1 MSIEI
6 KKNIIPEISE
16 KITQET
22 EIKNIEVE
30 SISTVDI
37 KKIEKTL
44 ETKEEELK
52 KWKKELEDKA
62 NKLEARAI
70 EIEKKNIEVESIL
83 TIDIE
88 KIEKTFKT
96 KEEELKKWKKELE
109 DKANKLEAR
118 AIEIEKK
125 SIELDERE
133 KNAEEALKQ
142 KINLEYIEAKF
153 KLSNEQAN
161 RRTEFI
167 TELDKKR
174 NEFEKKR
181 EDAFLEL
188 DKEIENTRLNLRKEL
203 DILRKNH
210 EKELKKEYDEQKVKL
225 KKEREEALENLKKEI
240 KERSAELDRAE
251 SIFKDTKNRGDEKNK
266 KLQELED
273 DIKKREEDLVDQKE
287 NFRREKRRLERERLR
302 IEEADENLKEVVNQK
317 IEDTIKSLN
326 QKIET
331 KDVELNNL
339 REELSKAMSEIE
351 LIKSFR
357 ESYGDDPQ
365 VLRQNI
371 KELQDTNKNLRDKL
385 SNSSNKNDYDLLFD
399 KYKDADSKVK
409 KLLEEN
415 TYLIASQESVN
426 LLEAQHNN
434 LNSKY
439 KSLESTCESLK
450 NQLQIKE
457 EELVR
462 LSAPE
467 GRLAD
472 REARIA
478 SIMTGAMDDKKDL
491 IGAGEG
497 LDSRYNQKNEIVW
510 LENVWKKC
518 QEYGIKFNK
527 RILYAF
533 HTALKINEWST
544 ITVLAGVSGTGKSE
558 LPRLYSEF
566 GGLNFC
572 SVAVQPNWDSQES
585 MLGFFN
591 SIDNQF
597 EPEELLKFLVQCTT
611 DTRYN
616 EYMSV
621 ILLDEMNLA
630 HVEHYFAEFLSK
642 LETRRGLS
650 RNYLP
655 EIEVKL
661 GAGVKPY
668 GLKLARTLL
677 WTGTM
682 NQDETTKSLSD
693 KVLDRGIIINF
704 PRPKTLESRAKMG
717 LITDYISN
725 DRAKL
730 HKDTWQSW
738 TSHVIEFSEEQK
750 KEINNFRDIVEK
762 INNFLEE
769 VGRALGH
776 RVWQSIEYY
785 IANYPTV
792 RQAMNYQPKQNEK
805 GKIVWLPTNNEL
817 TGELKEAMRTAFED
831 QIVQKIM
838 PKLRGIETR
847 DKRGKSSLDKIK
859 DLLVTNDF
867 ASLQEDFEIAREQG
881 YGQFMWNSAKY
892 LDEKDK
898 KELED
903 ESSAKE

>member
-6 KKNIIPEISE
+6 KKNIISE
-16 KITQET
+16 ASEEGIQET
-22 EIKNIEVE
+22 K
-30 SISTVDI
+30 T
-37 KKIEKTL
+37 KKIEIESSSTIDVK
-44 ETKEEELK
+44 
-52 KWKKELEDKA
+52 
-62 NKLEARAI
+62 KLE
-70 EIEKKNIEVESIL
+70 V
-83 TIDIE
+83 
-88 KIEKTFKT
+88 TFKT
-96 KEEELKKWKKELE
+96 KEEELKKWQNELE
-109 DKANKLEAR
+109 NKANELEMK
-118 AIEIEKK
+118 AIEIDQK
-125 SIELDERE
+125 SLELDERQ

-142 KINLEYIEAKF
+142 KINLEYNEAKF
-153 KLSNEQAN
+153 KLSDEQAN
-161 RRTEFI
+161 IRAEFMG
-167 TELDKKR
+167 ELDKKR
-174 NEFEKKR
+174 REFEKKR
-181 EDAFLEL
+181 EESILEL
-188 DKEIENTRLNLRKEL
+188 DKEIENARLNLRKEL
-203 DILRKNH
+203 DTLRKNH
-210 EKELKKEYDEQKVKL
+210 EKELKTEYDEQKEKL
-225 KKEREEALENLKKEI
+225 KKDREEALEKLKKEI
-240 KERSAELDRAE
+240 KERTAELDIAE
-251 SIFKDTKNRGDEKNK
+251 SICKSTKEKVDK
-266 KLQELED
+266 EKGILLTFEED
-273 DIKKREEDLVDQKE
+273 LKRREEDLVDQKE
-287 NFRREKRRLERERLR
+287 NLKREKKRLEREKIR
-302 IEEADENLKEVVNQK
+302 IEEADNNLQEVVNQK
-317 IEDTIKSLN
+317 IEDTIKNLN
-326 QKIET
+326 QKIEI
-331 KDVELNNL
+331 KDTELNNL
-339 REELSKAMSEIE
+339 REQLATTNGEIE

-365 VLRQNI
+365 VLRQNR
-371 KELQDTNKNLRDKL
+371 KELQDMNKNLRDKL
-385 SNSSNKNDYDLLFD
+385 SNSSNKNDYDVD
-399 KYKDADSKVK
+399 
-409 KLLEEN
+409 
-415 TYLIASQESVN
+415 
-426 LLEAQHNN
+426 LLEAQYSN

-439 KSLESTCESLK
+439 NSLLSTCESLK
-450 NQLQIKE
+450 NQLEAKN
-457 EELVR
+457 EELIR

-472 REARIA
+472 RDARIA
-478 SIMTGAMDDKKDL
+478 SIMTGALDDKKDL
-491 IGAGEG
+491 VGAGEG
-497 LDSRYNQKNEIVW
+497 LDSRYKSKDEILW

-611 DTRYN
+611 DSRYK

-717 LITDYISN
+717 LITDYIS
-725 DRAKL
+725 DERAKL

-750 KEINNFRDIVEK
+750 KEIDNFREIVEK

-792 RQAMNYQPKQNEK
+792 RKAMNYQPKQNEK
-805 GKIVWLPTNNEL
+805 GKIVWFPTNSEL
-817 TGELKEAMRTAFED
+817 TGELKKAMRIAFED

-847 DKRGKSSLDKIK
+847 DKKGKSSLDKIE

-867 ASLQEDFEIAREQG
+867 TNLQEDFEIAREQG
-881 YGQFMWNSAKY
+881 YGQFIWNSAKY
-892 LDEKDK
+892 LDKEDE
-898 KELED
+898 KELGD